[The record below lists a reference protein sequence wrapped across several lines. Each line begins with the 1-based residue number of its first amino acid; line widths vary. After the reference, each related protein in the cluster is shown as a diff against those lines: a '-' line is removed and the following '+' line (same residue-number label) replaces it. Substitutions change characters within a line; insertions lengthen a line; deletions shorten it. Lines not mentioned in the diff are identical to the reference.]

1 MSNKIDVIV
10 LIIVVVEAKLQWE
23 I

>member
-10 LIIVVVEAKLQWE
+10 LIIVVVEAKLQRE